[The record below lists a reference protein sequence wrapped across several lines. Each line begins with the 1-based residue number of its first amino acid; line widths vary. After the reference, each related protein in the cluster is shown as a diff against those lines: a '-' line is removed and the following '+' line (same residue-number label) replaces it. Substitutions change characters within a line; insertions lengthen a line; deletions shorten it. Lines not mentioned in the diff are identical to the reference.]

1 MQIQFKCEVFCLI
14 FVRFFSGPCFPAFE
28 LSMEIYSADLRFQY
42 GKYGP
47 ENSLFGQL
55 SHIASYSQISIFG
68 RNMGKYGT
76 EKFRIKTDLYTWVK
90 P

>member
-1 MQIQFKCEVFCLI
+1 MRSFLFDFCSI
-14 FVRFFSGPCFPAFE
+14 FSGPCFPAFE

-55 SHIASYSQISIFG
+55 SRSASYSQISVFG

-76 EKFRIKTDLYTWVK
+76 EKFRIQTDLYTWVK